1 MTTTKTYY
9 VELTKVI
16 VVPFEADSE
25 EEAVELAID
34 DDSGFDGA
42 WDRAEIYGAV
52 VIAEDEYTEG
62 E

>member
-1 MTTTKTYY
+1 MKTYY

-25 EEAVELAID
+25 EEAIELAID

-42 WDRAEIYGAV
+42 WDRAEAYGE
-52 VIAEDEYTEG
+52 VIQTENAEEE
-62 E
+62 EE